1 MFHLIAS
8 TLHCCGF
15 AFVSE
20 LAFSSGNNGPSIFGS
35 LDQDSKSA
43 HTVWFKKTHY
53 TETCLIQL
61 VYYDIKMESIR
72 ENYTGMVL
80 LDLLKAFDTGDNT
93 ILLMNVKCSWQRDTS
108 IERFKWYL
116 TDR

>member
-1 MFHLIAS
+1 
-8 TLHCCGF
+8 
-15 AFVSE
+15 
-20 LAFSSGNNGPSIFGS
+20 
-35 LDQDSKSA
+35 
-43 HTVWFKKTHY
+43 
-53 TETCLIQL
+53 
-61 VYYDIKMESIR
+61 MESIR

-93 ILLMNVKCSWQRDTS
+93 ILLMNVKCSWQRNTS